1 MKKRLSDFF
10 IKRTVNKL
18 AKVSLRRKHC
28 FRSLKEAHDIVVF
41 YEAKDREEV
50 EPGLETLRM
59 LKKQVYACV
68 YSTGQEAGE
77 DAGAYLVIHDNEN
90 KDISLWG
97 FPSLEI
103 IDKIDALKADLLIDL
118 TGKGCY
124 PMKYLLL
131 RHPSQFKIGIKRS
144 EKDLY
149 DFSISVTDR
158 NELMYLFGQIIFYLQ
173 TIRSK

>member
-10 IKRTVNKL
+10 IKRAVNNL
-18 AKVSLRRKHC
+18 AKVSFGRKHC

-41 YEAKDREEV
+41 YEAKDKEEV

-59 LKKQVYACV
+59 LKKNVYVCV
-68 YSTGQEAGE
+68 YSTGQDVQE
-77 DAGAYLVIHDNEN
+77 DASAYLVIHDNEN
-90 KDISLWG
+90 KDINLWG
-97 FPSLEI
+97 FPSSEI
-103 IDKIDALKADLLIDL
+103 IDKVNTLKADLLIDL
-118 TGKGCY
+118 TGKSCY

-131 RHPSQFKIGIKRS
+131 QHPSQFKTGIKRG
-144 EKDLY
+144 ENDMY
-149 DFSISVTDR
+149 DFSIAVTDR

>member
-1 MKKRLSDFF
+1 MKKRVSDFF
-10 IKRTVNKL
+10 IKRAVNKL
-18 AKVSLRRKHC
+18 AKVSFGRRHC

-41 YEAKDREEV
+41 YEAKDKDEV

-59 LKKQVYACV
+59 LKKKVNVCV
-68 YSTGQEAGE
+68 YSTGQEVQE
-77 DAGAYLVIHDNEN
+77 DPDAYLVIHDDDN
-90 KDISLWG
+90 KDINAWG
-97 FPSLEI
+97 FPALEI
-103 IDKIDALKADLLIDL
+103 MRKVNALRADLLIDL
-118 TGKGCY
+118 TGKNCY

-131 RHPSQFKIGIKRS
+131 HHPSQFKTGIKRS

-158 NELMYLFGQIIFYLQ
+158 NELMHLFGQIIFYLQ